1 MFRRR
6 RSADAGRDWSG
17 GPEQGNQPPDV
28 GEPGEPGEPLR
39 DESAEAGE
47 PAEVPGPAGGPWDA
61 GEPYPDLDRVDL
73 GSILVPV
80 GSEHEI
86 QLVMAE
92 ETGAWVTV
100 SYGDSELQIQAF
112 AGARSGA
119 LWDDVRAEIA
129 VEVRLAG
136 GRSEETLGPFG
147 VELTAHVPI
156 ERKNP
161 TQDWAKM
168 IQKETGGDPLTA
180 RSFGV
185 NESGSLLIALPA
197 EAGKLEPEDA
207 GEETDEGMR
216 LVRFAGVDG
225 PRWFLRGLFSGPAA
239 VTGDE
244 EASQL
249 EDIFRGVV
257 VVRGERPQPPRD
269 LLELTLPPEAREALN
284 EQDLAA
290 E

>member
-6 RSADAGRDWSG
+6 RSADAERDWSG
-17 GPEQGNQPPDV
+17 GPEQGNQPSEV
-28 GEPGEPGEPLR
+28 GEPAEPLR
-39 DESAEAGE
+39 DEPAEAGE
-47 PAEVPGPAGGPWDA
+47 PAGVPDLAGGPWDA
-61 GEPYPDLDRVDL
+61 KEPYPALDRVDL

-100 SYGDSELQIQAF
+100 NYGDSQLQIQAF

-119 LWDDVRAEIA
+119 LWEDVRAEIA
-129 VEVRLAG
+129 VEVSMAG

-168 IQKETGGDPLTA
+168 IQKETAGDPLTA
-180 RSFGV
+180 RSVGV
-185 NESGSLLIALPA
+185 SDSGSLLITLPA
-197 EAGKLEPEDA
+197 EAGKPEPEDT
-207 GEETDEGMR
+207 GEETDEGMQ

-225 PRWFLRGLFSGPAA
+225 PRWFLRGLFTGPAA
-239 VTGDE
+239 ATGDE
-244 EASQL
+244 EASLL
-249 EDIFRGVV
+249 EDVFRGVV

-269 LLELTLPPEAREALN
+269 LLELSLPPEARAAL
-284 EQDLAA
+284 EQQDTVA